1 MKSQVRSAFTLI
13 EILIVVVIM
22 AILAATIIPQFT
34 DSTADAEEATA
45 EFNLN
50 TLRAQ
55 IELYKA
61 QHGGNLPAFAGGAIT
76 GLTTQ
81 TTHGGSSFGP
91 YLVKMPTDTITNSAT
106 VTEVTGSRRNCR
118 WQRDGDRRM
127 AVPLGHGR
135 NPHRPPLSLDEVV
148 EPALLKNRTAL
159 FRTPRKR
166 AVRCALAVS
175 YEIDW

>member
-1 MKSQVRSAFTLI
+1 MKSNTRNAFTLI

-34 DSTADAEEATA
+34 DSTADAEIATT

-61 QHGGNLPAFAGGAIT
+61 QHGGTPPAISGGVIT

-81 TTHGGSSFGP
+81 TTHNSRNYGP
-91 YLVKMPTDTITNSAT
+91 YMVSIPLNAIKGSAT
-106 VTEVTGSRRNCR
+106 VTEISGSLAIAAGDVTASGGWLYHS
-118 WQRDGDRRM
+118 GT
-127 AVPLGHGR
+127 G
-135 NPHRPPLSLDEVV
+135 EV
-148 EPALLKNRTAL
+148 R
-159 FRTPRKR
+159 
-166 AVRCALAVS
+166 
-175 YEIDW
+175 IDHADHIAK

>member
-106 VTEVTGSRRNCR
+106 VTEVTGSS
-118 WQRDGDRRM
+118 
-127 AVPLGHGR
+127 AI
-135 NPHRPPLSLDEVV
+135 VV
-148 EPALLKNRTAL
+148 GNVTGTGGWLYHSGTG
-159 FRTPRKR
+159 
-166 AVRCALAVS
+166 
-175 YEIDW
+175 EIRIDHPSHWTK